1 MKWLAMLLVIANAV
15 LWYLSGPAPAPDP
28 SLPQGQLPRVASLKP
43 SVAIAGSRA
52 CLQVGWFKSRELAV
66 SEGEQRGLP
75 YRVESIERA
84 VEPLNWVLIPSQP
97 EKQALAQLAAL
108 RERGE
113 EAWMVTEGPNR
124 NAISLGLF
132 ESEQAASTV
141 VEQKKRENLNVVLAK
156 FPRNRIGYAL
166 VFEVEPTAKSP
177 GLQAVE
183 AEFGKKFE
191 FVERV
196 ACKGVASPDKNP

>member
-1 MKWLAMLLVIANAV
+1 
-15 LWYLSGPAPAPDP
+15 
-28 SLPQGQLPRVASLKP
+28 
-43 SVAIAGSRA
+43 
-52 CLQVGWFKSRELAV
+52 
-66 SEGEQRGLP
+66 
-75 YRVESIERA
+75 
-84 VEPLNWVLIPSQP
+84 
-97 EKQALAQLAAL
+97 
-108 RERGE
+108 
-113 EAWMVTEGPNR
+113 MVTEGPNR